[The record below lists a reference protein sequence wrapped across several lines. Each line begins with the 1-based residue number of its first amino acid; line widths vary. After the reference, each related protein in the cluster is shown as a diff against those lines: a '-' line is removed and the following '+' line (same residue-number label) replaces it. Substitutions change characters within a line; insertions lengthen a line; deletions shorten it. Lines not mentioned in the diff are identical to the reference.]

1 LQRVYKRPN
10 TACQQLDFARLIF
23 KEEYVTMKSKHLLQ
37 IFVLFALLF
46 SPLGAQGANASAAAP
61 LDPVVINRNLSY
73 WEGLFI
79 GFVSSG
85 IHEKWQLEFTATHQ
99 FVVTA
104 NSITGDLVPLLIL
117 QDSNGVELTQGS
129 GSLTSTQSAGTYYIH
144 VQPESGSGFY
154 ILKRQE
160 IVQTQPSVSTVTSPS
175 SINAGETATVT
186 VSLNNVPSEGYTSA
200 EFICTFDASL
210 VEVGDITVAS
220 LFGADPAVAVNGPQ
234 GGGFIVAIAGSN
246 GSKATTSGTAF
257 TFMVTGLQAGQT
269 TINCTARVS
278 KGDNVLTD
286 IPSSGSTLTISGT
299 LPTATFTPTPD
310 GSITPEPTVT
320 PDGSTTPEPSSTPD
334 GSITPEPSSTP
345 DGSTTPGPSITPEP
359 SSTLEESLT
368 PTLTSTPVESPTP
381 TFTSTPE
388 SSPTPIPDGTVTGQV
403 IAGKPVTVSLFD
415 TSDTFVASVTANPD
429 GTFSLTAPAGTYTI
443 VAEASGTLDAL
454 GVLTLTPGGS
464 TAQPSITLLAGD
476 IDGNNVIDQ
485 FDAIT
490 IGMNYNASS
499 PAAADLNNDGVI
511 NVLDL
516 ELLAGNYRETG
527 PTLWE

>member
-1 LQRVYKRPN
+1 
-10 TACQQLDFARLIF
+10 
-23 KEEYVTMKSKHLLQ
+23 MKSKHLLQ
-37 IFVLFALLF
+37 IIVLFALLF
-46 SPLGAQGANASAAAP
+46 SPLGAERAKASASAP

-85 IHEKWQLEFTATHQ
+85 IHEKWQLEFTETHQ
-99 FVVTA
+99 FIVTTNA
-104 NSITGDLVPLLIL
+104 ITGDLAPLLIL
-117 QDSNGVELTQGS
+117 QDSNGLELTRGS

-154 ILKRQE
+154 ILKLQE

-186 VSLNNVPSEGYTSA
+186 VSLNNVPSEGYTST

-210 VEVGDITVAS
+210 VEVGDITVAG
-220 LFGADPAVAVNGPQ
+220 LFGVDPAVAINGPQ

-257 TFMVTGLQAGQT
+257 TFSVTGLQAGQT

-286 IPSSGSTLTISGT
+286 IASSGSTLTVSGT
-299 LPTATFTPTPD
+299 LPTPTFTTTPD
-310 GSITPEPTVT
+310 GS
-320 PDGSTTPEPSSTPD
+320 S
-334 GSITPEPSSTP
+334 TPEPSSTP
-345 DGSTTPGPSITPEP
+345 DGSTTPEPSATPDGSTTPGPSVTPEP
-359 SSTLEESLT
+359 ST
-368 PTLTSTPVESPTP
+368 TPVESPTP
-381 TFTSTPE
+381 TLTSTPIE
-388 SSPTPIPDGTVTGQV
+388 SPTPTVTLTPEASPTPIPDGTVTGQV

-429 GTFSLTAPAGTYTI
+429 GTFSLTAPAGAYTI

-454 GVLTLTPGGS
+454 GTVTLTPGGS

-516 ELLAGNYRETG
+516 ELLAANYRETG